1 MKPKISIVVPS
12 YNKVKYIE
20 QTLKS
25 IFSQN
30 YENIEVIIQDGGSTD
45 GSLQIIK
52 KFAKEYPVVWESKKD
67 KGQLDAVNKGMRKAT
82 GQILTFINA
91 DDCYKPGALSVVSKT
106 FTSSPDSLWF
116 AGKGIVVNE
125 NGREIAKAVT
135 WYKNLLLSLNSKFFL
150 LVTNYLI
157 QPSIFFTKSAY
168 KKYGPFTGTSDFI
181 TEYNFWLKLGH
192 VSMPTVINK
201 DISKFRIEPNTKTKR
216 MFKKLLFE
224 DMRIVKRY
232 TKNPIILILHEL
244 NNMGRVL
251 IAKFV

>member
-12 YNKVKYIE
+12 YNKAKFIE
-20 QTLKS
+20 LTLKS

-30 YENIEVIIQDGGSTD
+30 YENLEVVIQDGGSTD
-45 GSLQIIK
+45 GSVEIIK
-52 KFAKEYPVVWESKKD
+52 KFAKKYPIILESKRD
-67 KGQLDAVNKGMRKAT
+67 KGQLDAVNIGMKKAT

-91 DDCYKPGALSVVSKT
+91 DDCYKPDALSAVSKAYT
-106 FTSSPDSLWF
+106 KNPNSLWF

-125 NGREIAKAVT
+125 NEKEIAKAVT

-150 LVTNYLI
+150 LITNYLI
-157 QPSIFFTKSAY
+157 QPSVFFTKSAY

-181 TEYNFWLKLGH
+181 TEYNLWLKLGH
-192 VSMPTVINK
+192 VSMPVIINK
-201 DISKFRIEPNTKTKR
+201 NISEFRIEPNTKTKR

-224 DMRIVKRY
+224 DMKIVKKY
-232 TKNPIILILHEL
+232 TRNPIILILHEL